1 MTTKKSQKI
10 EINSSSIVDLK
21 AELFRKQEEVRLK
34 RNLNGSEKIAT
45 NEEKFLDE
53 INDDHLYDKN
63 AHKISRLSKKILGD
77 DESKPAKNDKSA
89 KSLSKLDEAVKHEEE
104 MAFAKSRTM
113 LEKKAK
119 LYEQMASGS
128 VIPDAD
134 NEELLVNFDQKS
146 SLHYN
151 EKASTS
157 RHSEKTKNDEE
168 LVEYQDEFGRTRYVK
183 RKDLPEKIEKKGE
196 KEPDLYQPSSSWSRN
211 SDLLSDDMKREIERR
226 EWEEETYQEMEEP
239 SLAKRKVHYED
250 IREGEIRD
258 HGVAFFNFSVDEQA
272 RAEQLEMLK
281 QMREETENKQSEKQR
296 IKEKRKQMLKA
307 RLAKV
312 ATRKGIALPDESSEE
327 SDNEPAEKATYIEKA
342 KLKVDSDPVKVGRV
356 RDWDLG
362 KEGLFASRTT
372 EDRAT
377 SSKSMLFSHEQFI
390 EKRREERVDEFAP
403 PSIYNAG
410 SSSSV
415 MKPATSLTAS
425 KSTSPTSRWPDFL
438 VASGM
443 ALIPQSMT
451 TAPGLTQS
459 FLTNNG
465 CPMATTRMSASRHTS
480 GKFFVFE
487 WHTVT
492 VAWFQI
498 NSCAIGEP
506 TI

>member
-1 MTTKKSQKI
+1 M
-10 EINSSSIVDLK
+10 
-21 AELFRKQEEVRLK
+21 
-34 RNLNGSEKIAT
+34 
-45 NEEKFLDE
+45 
-53 INDDHLYDKN
+53 
-63 AHKISRLSKKILGD
+63 
-77 DESKPAKNDKSA
+77 
-89 KSLSKLDEAVKHEEE
+89 
-104 MAFAKSRTM
+104 
-113 LEKKAK
+113 
-119 LYEQMASGS
+119 
-128 VIPDAD
+128 
-134 NEELLVNFDQKS
+134 
-146 SLHYN
+146 
-151 EKASTS
+151 
-157 RHSEKTKNDEE
+157 
-168 LVEYQDEFGRTRYVK
+168 K

-410 SSSSV
+410 SSSSGQAYRDNRSNRFN
-415 MKPATSLTAS
+415 PRFNRTSEDDDLYN
-425 KSTSPTSRWPDFL
+425 STSTNSSQNVSSL
-438 VASGM
+438 VGDKLSEIRRN
-443 ALIPQSMT
+443 L
-451 TAPGLTQS
+451 
-459 FLTNNG
+459 
-465 CPMATTRMSASRHTS
+465 
-480 GKFFVFE
+480 K
-487 WHTVT
+487 
-492 VAWFQI
+492 
-498 NSCAIGEP
+498 
-506 TI
+506 

>member
-34 RNLNGSEKIAT
+34 RNLNGSEKLAT

-63 AHKISRLSKKILGD
+63 AHKISRLTKKILGD

-89 KSLSKLDEAVKHEEE
+89 KSLSKLDEAVKLEEE

-119 LYEQMASGS
+119 LYEQMALGS

-151 EKASTS
+151 KKASTS

-312 ATRKGIALPDESSEE
+312 AARKGIALPDESSEE

-342 KLKVDSDPVKVGRV
+342 KLKVDSDPVK
-356 RDWDLG
+356 
-362 KEGLFASRTT
+362 K
-372 EDRAT
+372 
-377 SSKSMLFSHEQFI
+377 
-390 EKRREERVDEFAP
+390 
-403 PSIYNAG
+403 
-410 SSSSV
+410 
-415 MKPATSLTAS
+415 
-425 KSTSPTSRWPDFL
+425 
-438 VASGM
+438 
-443 ALIPQSMT
+443 
-451 TAPGLTQS
+451 
-459 FLTNNG
+459 
-465 CPMATTRMSASRHTS
+465 
-480 GKFFVFE
+480 
-487 WHTVT
+487 
-492 VAWFQI
+492 
-498 NSCAIGEP
+498 
-506 TI
+506 